1 MKTQEVAF
9 QKGKRAGGWPGMI
22 NLKPEVNRERHPGDL
37 RVLETVG
44 GRSEERRVG
53 KECVATCR
61 SRWSPYH

>member
-9 QKGKRAGGWPGMI
+9 QKGKHAGGWPGMI

-44 GRSEERRVG
+44 GKSVKVLQQNKRLYNLTER
-53 KECVATCR
+53 
-61 SRWSPYH
+61 